1 MYNSKLLDLLRIINR
16 DSHIILKDNNKVVFD
31 GAVKD
36 SIEVLNNCYN
46 TPNNPWT
53 DKLYVK
59 SFKDSDIENKTEIEI
74 ITI

>member
-1 MYNSKLLDLLRIINR
+1 MYSSKLLDLLKIINR
-16 DSHIILKDNNKVVFD
+16 YSHIILMDNNKIVFD

-36 SIEVLNNCYN
+36 SVEVLNNCYN

-59 SFKDSDIENKTEIEI
+59 SCKDSDIENKTEIEI
-74 ITI
+74 VTL